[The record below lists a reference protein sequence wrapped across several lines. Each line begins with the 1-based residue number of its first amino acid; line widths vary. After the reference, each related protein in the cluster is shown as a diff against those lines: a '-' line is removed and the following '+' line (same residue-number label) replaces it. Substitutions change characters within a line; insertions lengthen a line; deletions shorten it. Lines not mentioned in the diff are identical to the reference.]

1 MMECPHCGAAN
12 KPESRFCGEC
22 GQPLGTP
29 KGITCPMC
37 DTPHP
42 PGITECT
49 QCGARLLPPGVSPS
63 EVPLEPLRSAE
74 QSISSREDEG
84 AVVEESDLGE
94 GEIGEDVGVAE
105 KVGDGTVPPWL
116 RKLEATPVGRLA
128 EEDIGAEKLERG
140 ELPDWLELPPDF
152 DEMLTEA
159 ALVTE
164 ERVAPAEIPPWLEAL
179 RPEPEEGMEEPAQAA
194 GPTEVAGLLKGIRGT
209 LGIEPILAIPRRSVP
224 VEPVAPSTA
233 ARERAE
239 LFGAVVREP
248 ARPGVTMARRR
259 RVETLAASSARWMM
273 YLIIAAAAVVP
284 ILLGSTW
291 SEANMTVTGGTTAMY
306 EAIEGLP
313 QGAVV
318 LVSHDYDPGVAG
330 EMIPQARV
338 VLNHLFERG
347 AQVISVSLTPEGA
360 RLSRRVLDE
369 VAVSHGYAEGEGYQN
384 MGYVVGVEA
393 GPRAVVE
400 ALSTA
405 GWSDLVGGVEDIS
418 LMVEFAGAPEYL
430 RLWLEQVQGP
440 YGIPMVAGVSAT
452 ADPFA
457 RPYYRNE
464 ASRQLLGLMTG
475 LVGAAE
481 YERLSGEVGPALASM
496 DSQSLVHIAIV
507 LLILVGNVAYFGGR
521 LRGRK
526 GG

>member
-1 MMECPHCGAAN
+1 MECPHCGAAN

-22 GQPLGTP
+22 GEALGKP
-29 KGITCPMC
+29 KWIACPMC
-37 DTPHP
+37 DTLHP
-42 PGITECT
+42 PGITECS
-49 QCGARLLPPGVSPS
+49 QCGARLLPPGVSLS
-63 EVPLEPLRSAE
+63 EVPLEPLRPAE
-74 QSISSREDEG
+74 QSAASTEDEG
-84 AVVEESDLGE
+84 AVAQESDLGE
-94 GEIGEDVGVAE
+94 GEIAKDVDIAE
-105 KVGDGTVPPWL
+105 KGVGETVPPWV
-116 RKLEATPVGRLA
+116 RKLETTPVGGSA
-128 EEDIGAEKLERG
+128 EEDLGAEGIERG
-140 ELPDWLELPPDF
+140 ELPDWLEVPPDF
-152 DEMLTEA
+152 EQLLSEA
-159 ALVTE
+159 AQIADE
-164 ERVAPAEIPPWLEAL
+164 EGVAPAEIPPWLEAL
-179 RPEPEEGMEEPAQAA
+179 RPEPEAGAEASAPA
-194 GPTEVAGLLKGIRGT
+194 GSPTEVAGLLRGVRGT

-233 ARERAE
+233 AQERAE

-248 ARPGVTMARRR
+248 ARPGITIARPR
-259 RVETLAASSARWMM
+259 RVEKLAASSARWMM
-273 YLIIAAAAVVP
+273 YLIVAAAAVVP
-284 ILLGSTW
+284 ILLGSKW
-291 SEANMTVTGGTTAMY
+291 SEANMSVSGGTAAMY

-330 EMIPQARV
+330 EMIPQARA
-338 VLNHLFERG
+338 VLNHLLERG
-347 AQVISVSLTPEGA
+347 AHVISVSLTPEGA
-360 RLSRRVLDE
+360 RLSARLFDE
-369 VAVSHGYAEGEGYQN
+369 VAVNYGYAEGQGYET

-393 GPRAVVE
+393 GPCAVVE

-405 GWSDLVGGVEDIS
+405 GWSDVVGGVKDIA
-418 LMVEFAGAPEYL
+418 LIVEFAGAPEYL

-452 ADPFA
+452 VDPFA
-457 RPYYRNE
+457 RPYHRNE

-481 YERLSGEVGPALASM
+481 YERLSGQAGPALAGM
-496 DSQSLVHIAIV
+496 DSQSVAHIAIV